1 MRKICAI
8 FEMEPLTNV
17 FFNIKISCKVKL
29 LYRNVILMDDIY
41 EISMLLDFYGQLITR
56 RLYEI
61 LDLHYNNDY
70 SLGEIA
76 EHLKISRQGVYD
88 GIKRGKSQLENFE
101 KKLGLVKKFSE
112 QRKRARMILKRLNGI
127 DDTQLSERD
136 KKVLKD
142 IGNELK
148 SLTEDF

>member
-1 MRKICAI
+1 
-8 FEMEPLTNV
+8 
-17 FFNIKISCKVKL
+17 
-29 LYRNVILMDDIY
+29 MDDIY
-41 EISMLLDFYGQLITR
+41 EISMLLDFYGQLITK

-88 GIKRGKSQLENFE
+88 GIKRGKSQLEDFE
-101 KKLGLVKKFSE
+101 MKLGLVRKFSE
-112 QRKRARMILKRLNGI
+112 QRKKARMILELLNGF
-127 DDTQLSERD
+127 DDTRLSERD
-136 KKVLKD
+136 KKALED
-142 IGNELK
+142 IGNGLK